1 MGLGSVVVVR
11 GGLRVI
17 VGGGAVLVVGGAYVV
32 LGPGIGGK
40 GSIAVCCLT
49 ASLAMTSATTNP
61 MTSSTAAPATNH
73 SHRGDRGR
81 RGATRTVVHPSADG
95 PAASTGAATVGWGWL
110 GRRPAPTAEPP
121 PP

>member
-17 VGGGAVLVVGGAYVV
+17 VGGGAVLVVGGTYVV

-49 ASLAMTSATTNP
+49 ASFAMTSATTNP
-61 MTSSTAAPATNH
+61 MTSSTAPPATNH
-73 SHRGDRGR
+73 SHRGDRG
-81 RGATRTVVHPSADG
+81 GGGPSDG
-95 PAASTGAATVGWGWL
+95 CSSVGGRSCCQYGGGNCWVALGW
-110 GRRPAPTAEPP
+110 
-121 PP
+121 